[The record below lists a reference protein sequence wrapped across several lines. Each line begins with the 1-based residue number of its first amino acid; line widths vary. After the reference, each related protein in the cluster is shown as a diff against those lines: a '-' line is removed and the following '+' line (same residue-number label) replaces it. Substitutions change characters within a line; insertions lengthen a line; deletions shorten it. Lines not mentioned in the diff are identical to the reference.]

1 MKRGETLHLSVALMQ
16 PTLLA
21 MAQPFWSAP
30 AERSGDG
37 ALAVVNADRRACDSN
52 EVQSAVAACSAGA
65 LHKTRMLFAI
75 WGALL
80 VITRSRRKVTVKNKR
95 QEFMRQLAIGEIT

>member
-1 MKRGETLHLSVALMQ
+1 MQIGERATQTKSK
-16 PTLLA
+16 
-21 MAQPFWSAP
+21 AP
-30 AERSGDG
+30 SPLR
-37 ALAVVNADRRACDSN
+37 
-52 EVQSAVAACSAGA
+52 SAGA
-65 LHKTRMLFAI
+65 LHKIRMLFAI

>member
-1 MKRGETLHLSVALMQ
+1 MQ

-30 AERSGDG
+30 AERSGDC

-52 EVQSAVAACSAGA
+52 EVQSAVAASLCRRTPQDQNAVRDLGSSIGYYPI
-65 LHKTRMLFAI
+65 KTK
-75 WGALL
+75 GYGKKQ
-80 VITRSRRKVTVKNKR
+80 RSRVHAAACDWRNY
-95 QEFMRQLAIGEIT
+95 I